1 HTKYGYARG
10 HEPVTFVENIRSYYD
25 LLVWLTEE
33 NQIKKNAMDANSP
46 PDPGHNAITIVPS
59 AL

>member
-1 HTKYGYARG
+1 
-10 HEPVTFVENIRSYYD
+10 

-33 NQIKKNAMDANSP
+33 NQIKKNAMDDDGKNTEHDTVTI
-46 PDPGHNAITIVPS
+46 DPT